1 MPYHHRLTDAV
12 GVKTYIDWLLL
23 AFLAGAVNAGG
34 FLAANR
40 FVSHVT
46 GFATIA
52 GVDFAEGNWGGAL
65 GILTVPLY
73 FLGGVMLSAY
83 LIDRR
88 AHEGKKPRYA
98 LVMGLVTTLLLLSA
112 IGGHLGFWGE
122 FGHEAEL
129 RYDYFFLSFLCA
141 ASGLQNA
148 ALTSATGATIRIT
161 HLTGLTTDL
170 GIGLV
175 RAAKR
180 SKSDPERRLETIQNA
195 MRAGTIVAFMLGS
208 ATGAVLYL
216 RFHYLGFLMPAA
228 IAAYATW
235 VAMQTERS
243 A

>member
-1 MPYHHRLTDAV
+1 MYHHRLTDAV
-12 GVKTYIDWLLL
+12 GLKTYLDWLLL

-34 FLAANR
+34 FLACNR

-52 GVDFAEGNWGGAL
+52 GVDFAEGNWSGGL

-88 AHEGKKPRYA
+88 AHEGKKPRYGV
-98 LVMGLVTTLLLLSA
+98 VMSLVTMFLLLSA
-112 IGGHLGFWGE
+112 IGGYFHFWGP
-122 FGHEAEL
+122 FGFEMQL
-129 RYDYFFLSFLCA
+129 RDDYFLLSFLCA

-170 GIGLV
+170 GIGIV

-180 SKSDPERRLETIQNA
+180 SKSDPERRLDMIQNG
-195 MRAGTIVAFMLGS
+195 MRAGTIIAFMLGS
-208 ATGAVLYL
+208 AIGAVLYL
-216 RFHYLGFLMPAA
+216 RYQYLGFLMPAA

-235 VAMQTERS
+235 VAFQDERS
-243 A
+243 T

>member
-1 MPYHHRLTDAV
+1 MYQHRLTDAV
-12 GVKTYIDWLLL
+12 GLKTYLDWLLL
-23 AFLAGAVNAGG
+23 AFLAGAINAGG
-34 FLAANR
+34 FLACNR

-52 GVDFAEGNWGGAL
+52 GVDFAQGEWGAAF

-98 LVMGLVTTLLLLSA
+98 LVMSLVTILLLLSA
-112 IGGHLGFWGE
+112 IGGFFNFWGP
-122 FGHEAEL
+122 FGDEMLL
-129 RYDYFFLSFLCA
+129 RDDYFLLSFLCA

-180 SKSDPERRLETIQNA
+180 EKSDPERRLEMITNA
-195 MRAGTIVAFMLGS
+195 MRAGTILAFMLGS
-208 ATGAVLYL
+208 AVGAVLYL
-216 RFHYLGFLMPAA
+216 KYQYLGFLMPAA

-235 VAMQTERS
+235 VAVQAERS